1 MEFRSRSDTY
11 TVRFMDWLRIQ
22 VLIIIF
28 FFYCGPLLSQGTQSS
43 AGPAPEENADI
54 HKKDAS
60 TLDKE
65 YYEYYFRTI
74 PDVGALEKA
83 KLEYNL
89 IRSFKLELRKR
100 EPSITQDYLKQIK
113 AASIRYERVNSDSIW
128 MRGIRNQMQHI
139 RFQEYMYIVIYDKY
153 FLYISYEINPSR
165 YVMEPYQVQ
174 LIFQKENPFL
184 LNCLIL
190 ENSIIKSGG
199 K

>member
-1 MEFRSRSDTY
+1 
-11 TVRFMDWLRIQ
+11 MDRLRIQ
-22 VLIIIF
+22 IFIVLF

-43 AGPAPEENADI
+43 AGPVPEENADI
-54 HKKDAS
+54 HKKNAG

-74 PDVGALEKA
+74 PDVDALEKA

-113 AASIRYERVNSDSIW
+113 ATNIRYERVNPDSIW

-174 LIFQKENPFL
+174 LIFQKENPFF
-184 LNCLIL
+184 
-190 ENSIIKSGG
+190 IKLPDP
-199 K
+199 

>member
-174 LIFQKENPFL
+174 LIFQKENPFF
-184 LNCLIL
+184 
-190 ENSIIKSGG
+190 IKLPDP
-199 K
+199 

>member
-1 MEFRSRSDTY
+1 M
-11 TVRFMDWLRIQ
+11 
-22 VLIIIF
+22 
-28 FFYCGPLLSQGTQSS
+28 
-43 AGPAPEENADI
+43 
-54 HKKDAS
+54 
-60 TLDKE
+60 
-65 YYEYYFRTI
+65 
-74 PDVGALEKA
+74 
-83 KLEYNL
+83 EYNL

-174 LIFQKENPFL
+174 LIFQKENPFF
-184 LNCLIL
+184 
-190 ENSIIKSGG
+190 IKLPDP
-199 K
+199 

>member
-1 MEFRSRSDTY
+1 M
-11 TVRFMDWLRIQ
+11 RFMDRLQIQ
-22 VLIIIF
+22 ILIIF
-28 FFYCGPLLSQGTQSS
+28 FFFHWGPLLSQGTQSS
-43 AGPAPEENADI
+43 AGPVPEENADI

-113 AASIRYERVNSDSIW
+113 AASIRYERVNPDSIW

-174 LIFQKENPFL
+174 LIFQKENPFF
-184 LNCLIL
+184 
-190 ENSIIKSGG
+190 IKLPDP
-199 K
+199 

>member
-11 TVRFMDWLRIQ
+11 SVRFMGRLRIQ
-22 VLIIIF
+22 LLLILLLFGKNVLF
-28 FFYCGPLLSQGTQSS
+28 SQT
-43 AGPAPEENADI
+43 PAVPEESEDV
-54 HKKDAS
+54 HKKNAAA
-60 TLDKE
+60 LDKE

-74 PDVGALEKA
+74 PDVDALEKA

-89 IRSFKLELRKR
+89 IRSFKLELRRR
-100 EPSITQDYLKQIK
+100 EPSLSPDYLKQIK
-113 AASIRYERVNSDSIW
+113 AANIRYERVGADSIW

-174 LIFQKENPFL
+174 LIFQKENPFF
-184 LNCLIL
+184 
-190 ENSIIKSGG
+190 IKLPDP
-199 K
+199 